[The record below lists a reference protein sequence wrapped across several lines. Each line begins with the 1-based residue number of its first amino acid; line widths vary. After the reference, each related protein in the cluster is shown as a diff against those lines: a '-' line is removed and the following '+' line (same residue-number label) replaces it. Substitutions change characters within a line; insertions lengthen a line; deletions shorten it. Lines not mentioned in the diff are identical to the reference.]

1 MELLFLIQGLLT
13 LRLLKKKDV
22 IKIDLES
29 IALSIILGMGI
40 GSFLTFLLEVVTIP
54 LTFISIL
61 GINVL
66 FIAVLWILKRKISLQ
81 FDFRFKLW
89 DLLPLLFILFFAG
102 ISIWRTYYYPPY
114 SYDSMMGI
122 DLVAK
127 YGVRDGSISNSQLF
141 KELLP
146 LSQVYTNQLFYAPF
160 TMLMQII
167 YRLVG
172 IDFGQIW
179 LGFISLSF
187 LTFFYAIAKKLAHP
201 LIAFF
206 GVLFILF
213 VPEFFAYSFILQ
225 TDYSNAIYFFIGVY
239 FFYLYTLK
247 NEISDIAISTLAM
260 FFACWT
266 RTETI
271 FFIPFG
277 SLLLLIRKMRESPH
291 TLNFNILKIPFLF
304 SFIPSIAIFLWNI
317 FYIEFYMPEG
327 IDPGGQ
333 IDPQTDQLF
342 SKIAGNISGMNE
354 IVIFRDQLWNESV
367 PIFLFFFGT
376 SLLYAILKQKSPEGL
391 QILFW
396 IGVLYMVFH
405 VLFILFPAVNIDA
418 TFRRGFF
425 KFIPLMGLYLI
436 LSDLGQWVSTGL
448 KKFTT

>member
-13 LRLLKKKDV
+13 LRLLKKNDV

-40 GSFLTFLLEVVTIP
+40 GSFLTFILEVFSIP
-54 LTFISIL
+54 LTFISIF

-66 FIAVLWILKRKISLQ
+66 FIAVLWILKRKISFQ
-81 FDFRFKLW
+81 FEFRFNLW
-89 DLLPLLFILFFAG
+89 DVLPLISIFFFAG

-127 YGVRDGSISNSQLF
+127 YAVRDGSIANSQLF

-160 TMLMQII
+160 TMLMQVI
-167 YRLVG
+167 YRTIG

-179 LGFISLSF
+179 LGVISLSF
-187 LTFFYAIAKKLAHP
+187 LLFFYAVAKKLAHP
-201 LIAFF
+201 FIAFF

-225 TDYSNAIYFFIGVY
+225 TDYSNAIFFFIGVY

-277 SLLLLIRKMRESPH
+277 SLMLLILKKRESN
-291 TLNFNILKIPFLF
+291 TLKLNSLKIPFLF
-304 SFIPSIAIFLWNI
+304 SFIPAIAIFLWNI
-317 FYIEFYMPEG
+317 FFIEFYMPKG
-327 IDPGGQ
+327 VDPGGQ
-333 IDPQTDQLF
+333 IDPQTNQLLT
-342 SKIAGNISGMNE
+342 KIAGNISGMNE
-354 IVIFRDQLWNESV
+354 IVIFRDQLWNESI
-367 PIFLFFFGT
+367 PIFLVLLGT
-376 SLLYAILKQKSPEGL
+376 SLLYAILKRRTPGGI
-391 QILFW
+391 QILYW
-396 IGVLYMVFH
+396 IGVLYFVFH
-405 VLFILFPAVNIDA
+405 VLLILFPAVNIDA

-425 KFIPLMGLYLI
+425 KFIPLMGIYLV
-436 LSDLGQWVSTGL
+436 LSDLGQWISTGL
-448 KKFTT
+448 KKFTS

>member
-13 LRLLKKKDV
+13 LRLSKKIDV
-22 IKIDLES
+22 IKINLENL
-29 IALSIILGMGI
+29 ALSIILGMGI
-40 GSFLTFLLEVVTIP
+40 GSLLTFLLEVFTIP
-54 LTFISIL
+54 LTFISIF

-66 FIAVLWILKRKISLQ
+66 FIAVLWILKRKISFQ
-81 FDFRFKLW
+81 FDFRFNLW
-89 DLLPLLFILFFAG
+89 DVLPLIFIFFFAG

-127 YGVRDGSISNSQLF
+127 YAVRDGSIANSQLF

-160 TMLMQII
+160 SMLMQVI
-167 YRLVG
+167 YRTIG

-179 LGFISLSF
+179 LGVISLSF
-187 LTFFYAIAKKLAHP
+187 LIFFYETAKKLAHP

-225 TDYSNAIYFFIGVY
+225 TDYSNAIFFFIGVY
-239 FFYLYTLK
+239 FFYLYTQK
-247 NEISDIAISTLAM
+247 KEISDIAISSLAM

-277 SLLLLIRKMRESPH
+277 SLMLFILQIRESR
-291 TLNFNILKIPFLF
+291 TLNFNTLKIPFLF
-304 SFIPSIAIFLWNI
+304 SFIPTIAIFLWNI
-317 FYIEFYMPEG
+317 FFIEFYLPEG
-327 IDPGGQ
+327 VDPGGQ
-333 IDPQTDQLF
+333 IDPQTNQLF

-354 IVIFRDQLWNESV
+354 IVIFRDQLWNESI
-367 PIFLFFFGT
+367 PIFLVFLAT
-376 SLLYAILKQKSPEGL
+376 SLLYAILKKKIPGGL

-396 IGVLYMVFH
+396 IGVLYIVFH
-405 VLFILFPAVNIDA
+405 LLLILFPAVNIEF

-425 KFIPLMGLYLI
+425 KFIPLMGLYLV
-436 LSDLGQWVSTGL
+436 LSDIGQWVSNGI